1 MTRHQRRKLA
11 RVRKEAKADIMLS
24 RALHVLAA
32 EKVRATLTG
41 RKGVYRKIKL
51 GAAEQEH
58 LSQPKRS
65 HRSGSLAS
73 GASRY
78 VQGYSANGS
87 DGERLGQGLSVPH
100 RHRKRGMV
108 KKVVGNVSFD
118 TSQIRDHV
126 AEAGEK
132 IAAATA
138 KAIYSQVTPNCQK
151 ASFKGPFV
159 RTEK

>member
-1 MTRHQRRKLA
+1 MRKD
-11 RVRKEAKADIMLS
+11 AKAQLLNS
-24 RALHVLAA
+24 RALALLQS
-32 EKVRATLTG
+32 ERA
-41 RKGVYRKIKL
+41 KANL
-51 GAAEQEH
+51 G
-58 LSQPKRS
+58 QPKRP

-73 GASRY
+73 SASRY
-78 VQGYSANGS
+78 TVGYSANGS
-87 DGERLGQGLSVPH
+87 DGQRLGQGLSAPH

-108 KKVVGNVSFD
+108 KKIVGNVSFD

-132 IAAATA
+132 ISAATA

-159 RTEK
+159 RKEK